1 MVVRAIIVVL
11 IIHSHVKK
19 KDHTPKFWIVFK
31 AEMARWG
38 ITGRGGGMGWSGL
51 GSGHMSKSQPFFS
64 HNDFV
69 VVAKRRPN
77 KTARKKMS
85 TSPPSPYT
93 YTLVCSKKMDLLFR
107 TNDLLVQLFYITK
120 YF

>member
-38 ITGRGGGMGWSGL
+38 ITGREGGMGWSGV
-51 GSGHMSKSQPFFS
+51 GSYVQKSTIFF
-64 HNDFV
+64 
-69 VVAKRRPN
+69 
-77 KTARKKMS
+77 T
-85 TSPPSPYT
+85 
-93 YTLVCSKKMDLLFR
+93 
-107 TNDLLVQLFYITK
+107 Q
-120 YF
+120 

>member
-77 KTARKKMS
+77 KTARKKDVNFS
-85 TSPPSPYT
+85 SSF
-93 YTLVCSKKMDLLFR
+93 LC
-107 TNDLLVQLFYITK
+107 YILI
-120 YF
+120 